1 MEIKFSFSY
10 LRHIYYR
17 LRVFQYSSTLGY
29 ICILSLLFFRYY
41 PFVRA
46 NGLFV
51 LPTNLNGTK
60 RNEPVVVKHRST
72 DRQDR
77 GQSLQK
83 IRHISSRW
91 QALYCHC
98 WRRSRTGF
106 FLVSVTAS
114 ASVWLTTWLWRQP
127 PTFAAV
133 RDQFDNHT
141 MGAVVHNWKRTRSAK
156 SDRWHFLGSA
166 LTRDLL
172 CSCEQRGRVF
182 CGVIRLAVNRED
194 RSSVSFLRISLPV
207 SYL

>member
-1 MEIKFSFSY
+1 MEIKFALFY

-17 LRVFQYSSTLGY
+17 
-29 ICILSLLFFRYY
+29 LLFFRYY

-46 NGLFV
+46 
-51 LPTNLNGTK
+51 K
-60 RNEPVVVKHRST
+60 RT
-72 DRQDR
+72 
-77 GQSLQK
+77 
-83 IRHISSRW
+83 IRLTYKSKWNKKKWAGSCEA
-91 QALYCHC
+91 QAGPGIESAEDKAHLVAVYCRHC

-133 RDQFDNHT
+133 RHQFDNHTT
-141 MGAVVHNWKRTRSAK
+141 MGAVVHNWKRTRSTK

-166 LTRDLL
+166 LTRELV
-172 CSCEQRGRVF
+172 CSGEQRGRVF
-182 CGVIRLAVNRED
+182 CEVIRLAVNRED